1 MPINMACWIDQP
13 TELERRYQQRAAA
26 LEHIGLDT
34 EFIHESTYWPQLA
47 LVQMAVEDDIW
58 LVDPLVPG
66 MNQALRLWLEDRHIV
81 KIMHSASQD
90 MLVFKHSCN
99 AVPRPLFDTQIG
111 ATLAGMGSSSYQK
124 LVAQLAN
131 VELHKNQTR
140 SNWLRR
146 PLSAAQLEYAA
157 DDVRYLFVLASA
169 ICARLQ
175 ALDRTAWF
183 EEDNQRLLA
192 QSDQDHTDRWAHLP
206 NNRAAQG
213 MDIAAQMRLLR
224 LLHWREQ
231 HAQQR
236 NLPRNWV
243 IDNELLATLARTPP
257 AHFSGLK
264 RLLSTFPKAPRR
276 LAEPLWQALN
286 TPLADEAH
294 AAHLPAFIELDKP
307 TLRRM
312 QEAVAQRSAELGL
325 PEGVLA
331 SRKWLVELLQSGQ
344 WPHALTG
351 WRKVQLEPVLHPF
364 LP

>member
-1 MPINMACWIDQP
+1 MACWIDQP
-13 TELERRYQQRAAA
+13 TELQRRYQQRAST
-26 LEHIGLDT
+26 LERIGLDS
-34 EFIHESTYWPQLA
+34 EFIHESTYWPKLA
-47 LVQMAVEDDIW
+47 LVQMAVDDEIW

-66 MNQALRLWLEDRHIV
+66 MNQALRLWLEDKRIV

-90 MLVFKHSCN
+90 MLVFKHCCN
-99 AVPRPLFDTQIG
+99 AIPRPLFDTQIG

-124 LVAQLAN
+124 LVAQLAH
-131 VELHKNQTR
+131 VEVPKNQTR

-146 PLSAAQLEYAA
+146 PLSARQLDYAA
-157 DDVRYLFVLASA
+157 DDVRYLFVLANA
-169 ICARLQ
+169 IYARLQ
-175 ALDRTAWF
+175 KLDRTAWF

-192 QSDQDHTDRWAHLP
+192 QSDHAHAERWAHLP

-213 MDIAAQMRLLR
+213 MNIDAQMRLRR
-224 LLHWREQ
+224 LLHWREK

-257 AHFSGLK
+257 ADLAGLK
-264 RLLSTFPKAPRR
+264 RLLSARAKAPRK
-276 LAEPLWQALN
+276 LAEPLWHALN
-286 TPLADEAH
+286 TPLLDEAD
-294 AAHLPAFIELDKP
+294 AAHLPAFVELDKP
-307 TLRRM
+307 ALRRM

-331 SRKWLVELLQSGQ
+331 SRKGLVELLQSGQ
-344 WPHALTG
+344 WPQALMG
-351 WRKVQLEPVLHPF
+351 WRKAQLEPVLRPF